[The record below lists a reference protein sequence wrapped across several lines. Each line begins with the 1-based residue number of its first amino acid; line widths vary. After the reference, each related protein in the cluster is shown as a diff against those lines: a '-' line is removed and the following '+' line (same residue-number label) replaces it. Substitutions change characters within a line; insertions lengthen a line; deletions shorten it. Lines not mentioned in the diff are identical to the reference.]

1 LTIKM
6 KPHKIQSL
14 VSKSRRPIL
23 PWTALFEVAKR
34 HPARTARST
43 LALTHTATVL
53 FMEALMVKNALLGR
67 RDKNL
72 TLDALRAEHEA
83 LDTRLGKLDRQRSLS
98 PEEQY
103 EMMVIKK
110 RKLAL
115 KDQISRLTAS

>member
-1 LTIKM
+1 
-6 KPHKIQSL
+6 
-14 VSKSRRPIL
+14 
-23 PWTALFEVAKR
+23 
-34 HPARTARST
+34 
-43 LALTHTATVL
+43 
-53 FMEALMVKNALLGR
+53 MVKNALLGR

-83 LDTRLGKLDRQRSLS
+83 LDTRLGKLDRLRSLS